1 MSHPVVLSEPLE
13 SQAAD
18 VARRQGISVDELVQR
33 AVEEHLKRIAKRA
46 ADPFFADV
54 AVFCGPD
61 DGITDVA
68 ENHDKYLYDVDPH
81 GAG

>member
-1 MSHPVVLSEPLE
+1 
-13 SQAAD
+13 
-18 VARRQGISVDELVQR
+18 
-33 AVEEHLKRIAKRA
+33 
-46 ADPFFADV
+46 V